1 MPQSIATGES
11 RPTDN
16 HVIRFKTACI
26 EAGVSVATMRR
37 YLSAGRGPRLVR
49 LSERVHGFRRG
60 DLDAWIESRIA
71 G

>member
-16 HVIRFKTACI
+16 HVIRFRDACA
-26 EAGVSVATMRR
+26 EAGISVATMRR

-60 DLDAWIESRIA
+60 DLGAWIESRTA